1 MVITIFSIGVGVV
14 LILVLAL
21 YIYANKHRHEKR
33 ASLIDRS
40 LMNQELQPTVS
51 CVCLRCVVF
60 IRVPVEGISEMELH
74 QNARIAYE

>member
-1 MVITIFSIGVGVV
+1 MITIFSISIGVV

-40 LMNQELQPTVS
+40 LVDKELQPTVS

-60 IRVPVEGISEMELH
+60 IRAPAECISELELNR
-74 QNARIAYE
+74 NAQIA